1 MTDSFSSLSG
11 TSSRRRWIA
20 LIVVCLAMLMNA
32 LDSSIV
38 NVALPS
44 IQRDLHFSQAN
55 LTWVVD
61 AYLIAFGSFLLLAG
75 RLGDLLGRKKV
86 FLSGVA
92 LFTASSLVCSLAQ
105 NQATLITARFFQ
117 GMGGAISTSV
127 IVAIIVTEFSGAR
140 ERAKAMSAYMFV
152 AVGGGSIGLLVGG
165 LLTQA
170 VNWHWIFV
178 INVPIGITTL
188 VLGSFLIKENPGL
201 GVREGLDVRGSL
213 LMTLSLVIGIYAI
226 VTAST
231 NGWLSAH
238 TLGFGAVSVVLM
250 MSFLYLESRIAKPI
264 LPPRILKL
272 RSLTTSSIVRGLSF
286 SAMYAVFFFG
296 ALYLERVMGYDPL
309 RTGIAFLPLTLVMA
323 IMSLGVTSR
332 LLARFGAMRLL
343 IPGMTAVILGLLV
356 LTRADAHAVYATSI
370 LPAFLLLGVGMSVSA
385 VPLLTIAMA
394 DVPRSDAGVASGV
407 VNVSMWLASSAGLA
421 VFGTLAANRSTSLLT
436 TGTPTAEALVA
447 GYHETFFIGAV
458 LAALALLVTV
468 VGLRSSARVAGPAP
482 SGASIAEDA
491 ELGQFEIVAEF

>member
-1 MTDSFSSLSG
+1 MTLSPTLSPG
-11 TSSRRRWIA
+11 ATANRRRWIA

-44 IQRDLHFSQAN
+44 IQHDLHFSQAN

-92 LFTASSLVCSLAQ
+92 LFTASSFVCSLAI
-105 NQATLITARFFQ
+105 NQAMLITARFFQ

-127 IVAIIVTEFSGAR
+127 IVAIIVTEFSGAN

-165 LLTQA
+165 ILTQA

-178 INVPIGITTL
+178 INVPIGIVTFI
-188 VLGSFLIKENPGL
+188 LGSILIKENPGL
-201 GVREGLDVRGSL
+201 GVREGIDLKGSL
-213 LMTLSLVIGIYAI
+213 LMTVSLIIGIYAI

-231 NGWLSAH
+231 YGWLSAH
-238 TLGFGAVSVVLM
+238 TLGFGAASVILM
-250 MSFLYLESRIAKPI
+250 AAFALLESRIAKPI
-264 LPPRILKL
+264 MPLRVVKL
-272 RSLTTSSIVRGLSF
+272 RSLTTSSVVRGLSF
-286 SAMYAVFFFG
+286 SAMFAVFFFG
-296 ALYLERVMGYDPL
+296 ALYLERVLGYDPV
-309 RTGIAFLPLTLVMA
+309 RTGVAFLPLTLAMA

-332 LLARFGAMRLL
+332 LLARFGPMKLL
-343 IPGMTAVILGLLV
+343 VPGMTAAVIGLLWLSRSGV
-356 LTRADAHAVYATSI
+356 HANYFVAI

-394 DVPRSDAGVASGV
+394 DVPREDAGLASGI

-421 VFGTLAANRSTSLLT
+421 VFGTLAASKSKTLLAH
-436 TGTPTAEALVA
+436 GVSNSQSLVA
-447 GYHETFFIGAV
+447 GYHEAFFIGAI
-458 LAALALLVTV
+458 LAAVALFV
-468 VGLRSSARVAGPAP
+468 VVAFLRAPAKEAIENRE
-482 SGASIAEDA
+482 SLEEEMSH
-491 ELGQFEIVAEF
+491 FEIVAEF